1 MRQGGRRHTLQ
12 FVCFH
17 FGVPPH
23 RTAGVRRL
31 LAVRECGVGTVAAV
45 GVVRLL
51 WVLEPDPFV
60 ADCGIDS
67 RQLSVGKMAGFGAAA
82 SCPPVLDAD
91 GSRTQSW
98 ADCLLQVLRFL
109 CRCAGLGQRPAHR
122 LRGTGAPVVD
132 LIFYHSYTTEP
143 LLSEATSEKSE
154 WFWEP
159 AHYKVELGDRMLER
173 IYGLPTA
180 DPNMGVRLT
189 SANVDDRLKE
199 IVAGLQRWLVSQTAD
214 DRWVTDLVRSEQ
226 GHSATK
232 LAAGVGS
239 ETERR

>member
-1 MRQGGRRHTLQ
+1 
-12 FVCFH
+12 
-17 FGVPPH
+17 
-23 RTAGVRRL
+23 
-31 LAVRECGVGTVAAV
+31 
-45 GVVRLL
+45 
-51 WVLEPDPFV
+51 
-60 ADCGIDS
+60 
-67 RQLSVGKMAGFGAAA
+67 
-82 SCPPVLDAD
+82 
-91 GSRTQSW
+91 
-98 ADCLLQVLRFL
+98 
-109 CRCAGLGQRPAHR
+109 
-122 LRGTGAPVVD
+122 
-132 LIFYHSYTTEP
+132 
-143 LLSEATSEKSE
+143 
-154 WFWEP
+154 
-159 AHYKVELGDRMLER
+159 MLER